1 MNEWSSWQVGPITN
15 TSQSFLLPSL
25 SPLAPTWTA
34 LPTPLAA
41 LIPALPP
48 HRAFPDLAHLAH
60 RTDSSALAFLSFQA
74 AHCRFRYNLLR
85 SMRMQPLWGPRPG
98 LINVW
103 NSLQRLAPMLGTQ
116 LNDDLLELMFPK
128 GIPRTN
134 CSKLGWPLQNFY
146 YPESSEIEFSGTS
159 PVVQW

>member
-1 MNEWSSWQVGPITN
+1 MKLLAGWTHHQHLTIIFTSIPVSPCPHLDCTSDSPGCSHPSPSP
-15 TSQSFLLPSL
+15 SQSLPRF
-25 SPLAPTWTA
+25 SPPSAQNG
-34 LPTPLAA
+34 
-41 LIPALPP
+41 
-48 HRAFPDLAHLAH
+48 H
-60 RTDSSALAFLSFQA
+60 SSALAFLSFQA